1 MKVLFFSRDKGL
13 GLSIK
18 ATWFC
23 SVKHS
28 VWGQNVCLFQS
39 TQTPD
44 GDVNLPAKRIRVLLK
59 INKARK
65 CSELSLMDPV
75 VSLEHMLKSIIKIS
89 TFPSTSAP
97 TSTPESQLIKV
108 MCTGSQLTRKLAS
121 PLFPPIKSIMRL
133 LNWIK
138 DYCIITHVL

>member
-39 TQTPD
+39 TQTPE

-97 TSTPESQLIKV
+97 TSTPESQLANQGNV
-108 MCTGSQLTRKLAS
+108 NGSQLTRKLAS
-121 PLFPPIKSIMRL
+121 PLFPPIKSIMGL
-133 LNWIK
+133 
-138 DYCIITHVL
+138 